1 MSRPVRL
8 FAIAVAFALS
18 AACQLKSTPVPPN
31 FITADPSRFV
41 LKSVDRFTDP
51 NGGTTNSTIVV
62 VKATYTN
69 GEGAPETIAADKFIL
84 LDPTLQTYYVGL
96 SGGDVRIPSMA
107 QTTLLPGKSVD
118 IAVGFRVPD
127 AMSTA
132 RLAYHE

>member
-1 MSRPVRL
+1 MTRAVRL
-8 FAIAVAFALS
+8 FSVAAAIALS

-31 FITADPSRFV
+31 FITADPSSFV

-51 NGGTTNSTIVV
+51 NGGATNSTIVV

-69 GEGAPETIAADKFIL
+69 GEGAIETISADKFVL
-84 LDPTLQTYYVGL
+84 LDPTLQTYYTGL

-107 QTTLLPGKSVD
+107 QSTLAPGKSVD

-127 AMSTA
+127 SMSTA
-132 RLAYHE
+132 RLVYHQ